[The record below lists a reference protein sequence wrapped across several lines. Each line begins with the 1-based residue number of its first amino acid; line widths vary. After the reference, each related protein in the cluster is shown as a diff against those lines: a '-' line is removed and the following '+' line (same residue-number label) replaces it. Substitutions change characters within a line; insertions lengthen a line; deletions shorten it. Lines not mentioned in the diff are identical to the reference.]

1 MKNKVYYSYIKTCI
15 LQTVNLPKNLENH
28 TYNAESVCAWN
39 LLIEKYNQVF
49 GEELPFVSFIS
60 SGKPIIENGY
70 ISISHSNGVVAVCF
84 SKTTQTGVDIELIK
98 TDIPKKTA
106 EFLGVKN
113 PPDFYKKWTERESV
127 IKAKN
132 YSALKKGVENEFV
145 GITKEILVDG
155 KLFSLSV
162 YGDNAEFIKV

>member
-1 MKNKVYYSYIKTCI
+1 MKNKVYYSYIKACNM
-15 LQTVNLPKNLENH
+15 QTVNLPKNLEKH
-28 TYNAESVCAWN
+28 TYKAESVCAWN
-39 LLIEKYNQVF
+39 LLIKKYNEVF
-49 GEELPFVSFIS
+49 NENLPTVSFLS

-84 SKTTQTGVDIELIK
+84 SKTAQTGVDIELVK
-98 TDIPKKTA
+98 PDIPEKTA

-145 GITKEILVDG
+145 GITKEILVDSR
-155 KLFSLSV
+155 LYSLSV
-162 YGDNAEFIKV
+162 YGEIAEFIKV

>member
-1 MKNKVYYSYIKTCI
+1 MENKVYYSFIK
-15 LQTVNLPKNLENH
+15 LRKSQTANLPKHLEKH
-28 TYNAESVCAWN
+28 TYKAESVCAWN
-39 LLIEKYNQVF
+39 LLIEKYSQVF
-49 GEELPFVSFIS
+49 NENLPEVSFLS
-60 SGKPIIENGY
+60 SGKPVIEKGY
-70 ISISHSNGVVAVCF
+70 ISLSHSNGVVAVCF
-84 SKTTQTGVDIELIK
+84 SKTTQTGIDIELTK
-98 TDIPKKTA
+98 NDIPNKTA

-145 GITKEILVDG
+145 GVTKEIILED